1 MASKNKKPE
10 KTEVNDTIDKR
21 NDAIDKLC
29 VKELKCKT
37 EKQKELVKTIRK
49 KEITICSGSAGTGKT
64 FVTINTALKLLK
76 EGYKKVILCKSVT
89 SIPEEEIGFLK
100 GNIEQ
105 KMEPFIMSYVGNLN
119 KMLPNGVAE
128 KLFEEKIIEVLPL
141 AYIRGLSIDD
151 SVIILDE
158 AQNIT
163 MNIFKSVITRI
174 GENSK
179 MIFLGDCEQVDF
191 RTDKKKQQS
200 ALQYITKLFQG
211 EDYVGVVEFGP
222 EDCVRNPIIPKI
234 LDKLRDFE
242 SKSST

>member
-1 MASKNKKPE
+1 MASRTKKSECPE
-10 KTEVNDTIDKR
+10 TKPKETRDLF
-21 NDAIDKLC
+21 AIKD
-29 VKELKCKT
+29 LKCKT
-37 EKQKELVKTIRK
+37 EKQKELVKSIRK
-49 KEITICSGSAGTGKT
+49 KEVTICSGSAGTGKT
-64 FVTINTALKLLK
+64 FVTLNTALRLLK

-100 GNIEQ
+100 GNVEQ

-119 KMLPNGVAE
+119 KMLPDGVAE
-128 KLFEEKIIEVLPL
+128 KLFEEKLIEVLPL

-151 SVIILDE
+151 AVIILDE

-163 MNIFKSVITRI
+163 MNIFKSVVTRI
-174 GENSK
+174 GEHSK

-200 ALQYITKLFQG
+200 ALQYITKIFNG

-242 SKSST
+242 SQNPM

>member
-1 MASKNKKPE
+1 MASKTSKNSE
-10 KTEVNDTIDKR
+10 KDGNLSTRDTFSIKD
-21 NDAIDKLC
+21 
-29 VKELKCKT
+29 LKCKT
-37 EKQKELVKTIRK
+37 QKQKELVKSIRK

-64 FVTINTALKLLK
+64 FVTLNTALRLLK

-100 GNIEQ
+100 GNVEQ

-119 KMLPNGVAE
+119 KMLSEGVAE
-128 KLFEEKIIEVLPL
+128 KLFEEKMIEVLPL

-151 SVIILDE
+151 SIIILDE

-163 MNIFKSVITRI
+163 MDIFKSVITRI
-174 GENSK
+174 GEHSK

-200 ALQYITKLFQG
+200 ALQYVTKIFAD
-211 EDYVGVVEFGP
+211 EDYVGVIEFSP

-234 LDKLRDFE
+234 LDKLRNFE
-242 SKSST
+242 QQQLS

>member
-1 MASKNKKPE
+1 MASRIKKSE
-10 KTEVNDTIDKR
+10 NLETKQKDTRDLFTIKD
-21 NDAIDKLC
+21 
-29 VKELKCKT
+29 LKCKT
-37 EKQKELVKTIRK
+37 EKQKELVKSIRK
-49 KEITICSGSAGTGKT
+49 KEVTICSGSSGTGKT
-64 FVTINTALKLLK
+64 FVTLNTALRLLK

-100 GNIEQ
+100 GNVEQ
-105 KMEPFIMSYVGNLN
+105 KMEPFIMSYIGNLN
-119 KMLPNGVAE
+119 KMLPDGVAE
-128 KLFEEKIIEVLPL
+128 KLFEEKLIEVLPL

-151 SVIILDE
+151 AVIILDE

-163 MNIFKSVITRI
+163 MNIFKSVVTRI

-191 RTDKKKQQS
+191 KTDKKKKQS
-200 ALQYITKLFQG
+200 ALQYITKIFNG

-242 SKSST
+242 SQNPM

>member
-10 KTEVNDTIDKR
+10 KMDGNDTR
-21 NDAIDKLC
+21 DKLC

-37 EKQKELVKTIRK
+37 EKQKELVHSIRN

-141 AYIRGLSIDD
+141 AYILIRLGGVTLSWASFPLAEIIGLTY
-151 SVIILDE
+151 SVVMMRRLY
-158 AQNIT
+158 
-163 MNIFKSVITRI
+163 
-174 GENSK
+174 
-179 MIFLGDCEQVDF
+179 
-191 RTDKKKQQS
+191 KKEIS
-200 ALQYITKLFQG
+200 NL
-211 EDYVGVVEFGP
+211 
-222 EDCVRNPIIPKI
+222 
-234 LDKLRDFE
+234 
-242 SKSST
+242 

>member
-1 MASKNKKPE
+1 MASKSKKTNVSE
-10 KTEVNDTIDKR
+10 KDEKKVPLLI
-21 NDAIDKLC
+21 
-29 VKELKCKT
+29 KELKCKT
-37 EKQKELVKTIRK
+37 EKQKQLVKSIRK
-49 KEITICSGSAGTGKT
+49 NEVTICSGSAGTGKT
-64 FVTINTALKLLK
+64 FVTLNTAMRLLN

-100 GNIEQ
+100 GNVEQ

-119 KMLPNGVAE
+119 KMLGPGVAE
-128 KLFEEKIIEVLPL
+128 QLFAEKVIEVLPL

-158 AQNIT
+158 CQNIT

-179 MIFLGDCEQVDF
+179 MVFLGDCEQVDF
-191 RTDKKKQQS
+191 RTEKKKEES
-200 ALQYITKLFQG
+200 ALQYITKIFAN
-211 EDYVGVVEFGP
+211 EDFVGVIEFGP
-222 EDCVRNPIIPKI
+222 EDCVRNPIIPKV

-242 SKSST
+242 NNKNHK

>member
-1 MASKNKKPE
+1 MASRTK
-10 KTEVNDTIDKR
+10 KTEKKDEIKD
-21 NDAIDKLC
+21 ILSI
-29 VKELKCKT
+29 KELKCKT
-37 EKQKELVKTIRK
+37 EKQKELVKSIRK

-64 FVTINTALKLLK
+64 FVTLNTALRLLN
-76 EGYKKVILCKSVT
+76 EGYKKIILCKSVT

-100 GNIEQ
+100 GNVEQ

-119 KMLPNGVAE
+119 KMIPEGVAE
-128 KLFEEKIIEVLPL
+128 RLFEEKYIEVLPL

-158 AQNIT
+158 CQNIT
-163 MNIFKSVITRI
+163 MNIFKSVVTRI
-174 GENSK
+174 GEHSK

-200 ALQYITKLFQG
+200 ALQYITKIFSG
-211 EDYVGVVEFGP
+211 EDYVGVIEFGP

-234 LDKLRDFE
+234 LEKLRDFE
-242 SKSST
+242 TTNSI